1 MGKITIII
9 LSFRV
14 GTSKNK
20 NIDHRVK
27 ETYAIMSTQVTYE
40 VDYIS
45 LLRDL
50 TSRALNFV
58 FLKGHIKRNMNSKK
72 RNVYIG
78 NQYCYYLG
86 LQKIS
91 RSVGPVQQK
100 IKLPSPN
107 CS

>member
-1 MGKITIII
+1 
-9 LSFRV
+9 
-14 GTSKNK
+14 
-20 NIDHRVK
+20 
-27 ETYAIMSTQVTYE
+27 MSTQNTYE

-45 LLRDL
+45 LVRDL
-50 TSRALNFV
+50 TSHALNFV

>member
-1 MGKITIII
+1 
-9 LSFRV
+9 
-14 GTSKNK
+14 
-20 NIDHRVK
+20 
-27 ETYAIMSTQVTYE
+27 MSTQVTYE

-78 NQYCYYLG
+78 NQHCYYLG

>member
-1 MGKITIII
+1 
-9 LSFRV
+9 
-14 GTSKNK
+14 
-20 NIDHRVK
+20 
-27 ETYAIMSTQVTYE
+27 MSTQNTYE

-45 LLRDL
+45 LVRDL